1 MLRRSRPRA
10 RPDPLAMPIGT
21 RTRRAPQKLIDAIRN
36 GFLTNPFA
44 WILLLLLALAEYHNH
59 QIARDLQQVCELIG
73 PHDVWF
79 EHPET
84 PRQVIDTICISHQ
97 PVDASDDQ

>member
-1 MLRRSRPRA
+1 MV
-10 RPDPLAMPIGT
+10 M
-21 RTRRAPQKLIDAIRN
+21 KVIDAIRDWL
-36 GFLTNPFA
+36 LTNPIA
-44 WILLLLLALAEYHNH
+44 WILLVLLVLAECHNH
-59 QIARDLQQVCELIG
+59 QIARDLQQVCDLIG

-97 PVDASDDQ
+97 PVDSSDD